1 MNATLRPGDLTL
13 VTGGSGFLGSA
24 VVRALIERGVRV
36 RALVRAT
43 SPRDNLRGLDCEV
56 VVGDLTDR
64 DSLKAALQGRA
75 LPVPCRGGLSPV
87 GARSLGDHPRQRR
100 GHAQPQ
106 ARGAGGRRRTHRLYQ
121 QRRRAAASRA
131 PRRRSTRRR
140 RLPPDEAIGAYKR
153 SKTMAERAVEEMILR
168 EGCPPSSSIPRPR
181 SGRAT
186 SGRRPPAASCSTP
199 RAAGSRPS
207 STRA

>member
-36 RALVRAT
+36 RALVRAS
-43 SPRDNLRGLDCEV
+43 SPRDNFRGLDCEV

-64 DSLKAALQGRA
+64 EFAEGGAEGRA

-100 GHAQPQ
+100 GHAEPQ
-106 ARGAGGRRRTHRLYQ
+106 ARGAGGRRRAHRLYQ
-121 QRRRAAASRA
+121 QRRRAARRGRHGAGRRDGGAFARRGDRRLQAQQDHGRA
-131 PRRRSTRRR
+131 RRRGDDPARGPARHHRQSRRR
-140 RLPPDEAIGAYKR
+140 
-153 SKTMAERAVEEMILR
+153 
-168 EGCPPSSSIPRPR
+168 PS
-181 SGRAT
+181 GHAT
-186 SGRRPPAASCSTP
+186 SGRHRRAASCSTP
-199 RAAGSRPS
+199 RAAASRPS
-207 STRA
+207 STRG